1 MKFIIRFGGV
11 DDARVKLLFP
21 VADFVPIAGECVRSV
36 GIVGKLVD
44 FGGSVDLHG
53 STDAGD
59 VITGLPALPDALA
72 WSDILLRRALV

>member
-1 MKFIIRFGGV
+1 M
-11 DDARVKLLFP
+11 DAAGVKLLFP
-21 VADFVPIAGECVRSV
+21 AAGFVSIAGERVRSV

-44 FGGSVDLHG
+44 FGGSVDLRG
-53 STDAGD
+53 GTDARD